1 MGIIDF
7 LAFAL
12 KSSSPLHSNMVLV
25 QRDQR
30 RAIFKYLLREGVIV
44 VKKDA
49 YQPFHQHITTVPN
62 LQVMMIVKS
71 LKSRGCLNQTYNWG
85 WSYYFLT
92 QDGVRYLIKELG
104 LPADSKILPATY
116 TKKKKVAA
124 PTAAADGTKGEGKG

>member
-1 MGIIDF
+1 
-7 LAFAL
+7 
-12 KSSSPLHSNMVLV
+12 MVLV

-30 RAIFKYLLREGVIV
+30 RTVFQYLLREGVIV

-49 YQPFHQHITTVPN
+49 YIPFHQHITTVPN
-62 LQVMMIVKS
+62 LQVMMLVKS

-92 QDGVRYLIKELG
+92 AEGVRYLIKELG

-116 TKKKKVAA
+116 TKKKKTIIA
-124 PTAAADGTKGEGKG
+124 TAEDGGKEGKEGEEEEPTKGE